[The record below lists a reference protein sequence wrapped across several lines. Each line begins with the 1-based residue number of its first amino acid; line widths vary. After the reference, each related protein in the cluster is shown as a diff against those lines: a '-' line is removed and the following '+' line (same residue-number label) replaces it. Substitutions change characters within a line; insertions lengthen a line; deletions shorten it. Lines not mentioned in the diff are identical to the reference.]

1 MFSLKLLHKRIK
13 GFLNFYLFEPVTH
26 CPFLFLKVRFY
37 FHPSFLGLII
47 WMVFQVSYYVSFFL
61 VLVRHACVQ
70 SISKLMSFGRQVLS
84 GQCCCFRCFFALLDD
99 AEGSQFEYFL
109 VTTNIYIG
117 TQFTAHWIIFVFGRR
132 TLVVNGSISGTWEKC
147 TPRGSVCRIVQKRIY
162 GITP

>member
-1 MFSLKLLHKRIK
+1 M
-13 GFLNFYLFEPVTH
+13 FEPVTP
-26 CPFLFLKVRFY
+26 CPFPFLKVRFY
-37 FHPSFLGLII
+37 FISILLGVII
-47 WMVFQVSYYVSFFL
+47 WKFFQVSDYVSFFL

-84 GQCCCFRCFFALLDD
+84 GQCCCFRCFFALRDD

-109 VTTNIYIG
+109 VTTNIYFG
-117 TQFTAHWIIFVFGRR
+117 TQFTAHWIIFVFGR

>member
-1 MFSLKLLHKRIK
+1 M
-13 GFLNFYLFEPVTH
+13 FEPVTP

-37 FHPSFLGLII
+37 FFFPSFWGLII
-47 WMVFQVSYYVSFFL
+47 WIVFQVSYYVSFFL

-84 GQCCCFRCFFALLDD
+84 GQCCCFRCFFALRDD

-109 VTTNIYIG
+109 VTTNIYFG

-132 TLVVNGSISGTWEKC
+132 TLVVNGSISGTWGKC
-147 TPRGSVCRIVQKRIY
+147 TPHGPVNRESKNEFY